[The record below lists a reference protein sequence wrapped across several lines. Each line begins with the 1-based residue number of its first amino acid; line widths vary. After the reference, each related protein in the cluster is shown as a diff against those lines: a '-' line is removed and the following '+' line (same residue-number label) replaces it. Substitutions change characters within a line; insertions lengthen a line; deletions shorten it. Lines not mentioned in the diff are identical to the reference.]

1 MRTSRR
7 KTYKGVVTSNSMDKT
22 ITVKVDTYRSHKL
35 YGKRYKYS
43 KKFHAHD
50 EKNEA
55 NIGDTVS
62 IMETRPLSKLKR
74 FRLIEILEKKESLS
88 KGRGE

>member
-1 MRTSRR
+1 MSTSERSSR
-7 KTYKGVVTSNSMDKT
+7 KTYKGIVTSDSMDKT
-22 ITVKVDTYRSHKL
+22 ITIQVDTYRAHKL

-55 NIGDTVS
+55 KIGDTVV
-62 IMETRPLSKLKR
+62 IMETRPLSKNKR
-74 FRLIEILEKKESLS
+74 FRLVEITERKEA
-88 KGRGE
+88 